1 MRYSQNISMLLLLT
15 LLVGCA
21 GTAPRDLKPWEANQD
36 APSSRASSSGA
47 KSVKPEYGP
56 KLSVGEPYTV
66 KRGDTLYAIAFRL
79 GIDFRQLAARN
90 GIKSPYTISVGQV
103 LATSKPVVVAS
114 GQSRARGSA
123 SAQANSGT
131 QSSKPKSKSSS
142 SKGTATKAV
151 SKPASSATPKTKS
164 VARTVSKPQKQSA
177 SKSVEPNRP
186 VSRWRWPSRGKV
198 IRTFAA
204 NVHKGIDIAGNRG
217 DPVTSAAAGKVVY
230 AGAGVTGY
238 GSLIIVKHNDTYLSA
253 YGHNERLL
261 VSEGSVVNAGQQIA
275 TMGSSGTNS
284 VKLHFEL
291 RRQGK
296 PMDPLTLL
304 PKR

>member
-103 LATSKPVVVAS
+103 LATSKPVVAS

-131 QSSKPKSKSSS
+131 QSSKRKSKSSS

-296 PMDPLTLL
+296 PVDPLTLL

>member
-36 APSSRASSSGA
+36 ASSSRASSSGA

-103 LATSKPVVVAS
+103 LATSKPVVAS

-131 QSSKPKSKSSS
+131 QSSKPRSKSSS

-164 VARTVSKPQKQSA
+164 VARTASKPQKKSA

-296 PMDPLTLL
+296 PVDPLTLL

>member
-90 GIKSPYTISVGQV
+90 GIKSPYTISIGQV

-164 VARTVSKPQKQSA
+164 VARTASKPQKKSA

-275 TMGSSGTNS
+275 TMGSSGTKS

-296 PMDPLTLL
+296 PVDPLTLL

>member
-15 LLVGCA
+15 LLVGCS
-21 GTAPRDLKPWEANQD
+21 GTAPRDLKPWEASQG
-36 APSSRASSSGA
+36 ASSSGASSSGA
-47 KSVKPEYGP
+47 KSVIPEYGP

-103 LATSKPVVVAS
+103 LATSNPVVVAS

-164 VARTVSKPQKQSA
+164 VARIASKPQKKSA

-296 PMDPLTLL
+296 PVDPLTLL